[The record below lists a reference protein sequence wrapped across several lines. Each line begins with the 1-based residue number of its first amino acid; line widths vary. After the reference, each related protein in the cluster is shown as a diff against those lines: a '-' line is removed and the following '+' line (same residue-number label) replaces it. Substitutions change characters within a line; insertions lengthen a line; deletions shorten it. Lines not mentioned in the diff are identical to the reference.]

1 MMNMKEEFSVTSSKI
16 TLISLCWNMLKSEDK
31 ILKNI
36 AYIFSCKFIVTFGLP
51 EEKVVQIYISLL
63 KN

>member
-1 MMNMKEEFSVTSSKI
+1 MKEEFSACDSKI
-16 TLISLCWNMLKSEDK
+16 TLISFCWNMLKSEDK

-51 EEKVVQIYISLL
+51 EEKVV
-63 KN
+63 